1 VATTAGAYT
10 STAAIGDSIISS
22 SSHLIIATGAG
33 SIERLRIS
41 NAGAATFAGT
51 ITAPSYAIY
60 GGLGTQFLKADGST
74 DSTSYATLGDITG
87 TAGTIEFKSGGG
99 LEISQITESA
109 GYVVVGGSGSYT
121 DKFEVIG
128 NVKANAFVGSGYY

>member
-1 VATTAGAYT
+1 VILLYLR
-10 STAAIGDSIISS
+10 
-22 SSHLIIATGAG
+22 SHLIIATGAG

-60 GGLGTQFLKADGST
+60 RVRNALKLMVQLIQHLPQHLR
-74 DSTSYATLGDITG
+74 YNC
-87 TAGTIEFKSGGG
+87 AGTIARFKSGGG

-109 GYVVVGGSGSYT
+109 
-121 DKFEVIG
+121 ICCCR
-128 NVKANAFVGSGYY
+128 

>member
-41 NAGAATFAGT
+41 NAGAATFAE
-51 ITAPSYAIY
+51 
-60 GGLGTQFLKADGST
+60 L
-74 DSTSYATLGDITG
+74 
-87 TAGTIEFKSGGG
+87 
-99 LEISQITESA
+99 
-109 GYVVVGGSGSYT
+109 
-121 DKFEVIG
+121 
-128 NVKANAFVGSGYY
+128 

>member
-60 GGLGTQFLKADGST
+60 GGLGTQFLKLMVQLP
-74 DSTSYATLGDITG
+74 SYATLGYNWY
-87 TAGTIEFKSGGG
+87 SW
-99 LEISQITESA
+99 
-109 GYVVVGGSGSYT
+109 
-121 DKFEVIG
+121 
-128 NVKANAFVGSGYY
+128 YYCKI

>member
-22 SSHLIIATGAG
+22 SSHLIVLRLVLK
-33 SIERLRIS
+33 RLRIS

-60 GGLGTQFLKADGST
+60 GGLGTQFLADGST

-87 TAGTIEFKSGGG
+87 TAGTIARFSGGG
-99 LEISQITESA
+99 LEISQITEVLVMLLWKWKL
-109 GYVVVGGSGSYT
+109 YR
-121 DKFEVIG
+121 
-128 NVKANAFVGSGYY
+128 